1 MLIGRSHG
9 LEVPP
14 DSLCPG
20 QVAGCLN
27 FLVQNSPSL
36 DSVTYASHQGGER
49 SEEGNE
55 DMESERERGWLF
67 FLSISLAADGGRR
80 HGRSGGGVGGGSS
93 AGGERERRREGEAD

>member
-55 DMESERERGWLF
+55 DMESERAREDDF
-67 FLSISLAADGGRR
+67 SQGGRR
-80 HGRSGGGVGGGSS
+80 HGRSGGVGGGSS
-93 AGGERERRREGEAD
+93 AGGEGEKERRREGEAD